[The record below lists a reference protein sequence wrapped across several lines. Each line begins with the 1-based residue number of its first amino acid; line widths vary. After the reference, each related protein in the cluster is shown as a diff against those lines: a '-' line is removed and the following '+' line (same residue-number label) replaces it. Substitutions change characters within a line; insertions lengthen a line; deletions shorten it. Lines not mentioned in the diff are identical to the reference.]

1 VLVLFRKYSRAAM
14 PSKDADT
21 TSLGEDARDDPVHE
35 SACAGRSNTVLD
47 LAFLSTASVSPNAA
61 ATLPSSRKQQ
71 SSSSSPNASS
81 AKDGA
86 SGSMALSTG
95 RGDEGDCSLRP
106 QEWARFVVLFIDAV
120 FEAATGAFARVF
132 ASSRGTTPS

>member
-1 VLVLFRKYSRAAM
+1 VLALFRKYSRAAM

-21 TSLGEDARDDPVHE
+21 TSLGEDARDELVHE

-61 ATLPSSRKQQ
+61 ATLPLSRKQL
-71 SSSSSPNASS
+71 SSSSSPNARS

-95 RGDEGDCSLRP
+95 RGDECACSLRQ
-106 QEWARFVVLFIDAV
+106 QEWARFVALFIDAV
-120 FEAATGAFARVF
+120 FEAATGAFA
-132 ASSRGTTPS
+132 GICK